1 MSKKNRYNITL
12 SKDLEYYVEKLIKT
26 IGLSRFIEEQ
36 IRRHTGIIEAEEL
49 SQQLENIENQKLDLS
64 RLEDEIRNK
73 LESNKDSISEQTKI
87 NELIDDTKELMRIKK
102 RMHRKELHSKKGVI
116 LTDKINTN
124 RQSLSSLGVDMSLL
138 MREN

>member
-49 SQQLENIENQKLDLS
+49 SQQLENIENQKNDLS
-64 RLEDEIRNK
+64 RLEDEIRSQLEQNK
-73 LESNKDSISEQTKI
+73 SSVSEQIKI
-87 NELIDDTKELMRIKK
+87 NNLIDDTKELMRIKK
-102 RMHRKELHSKKGVI
+102 RMHRKELNSNSGTELK
-116 LTDKINTN
+116 DKITEN
-124 RQSLSSLGVDMSLL
+124 RKCLSSLGVDMSLL
-138 MREN
+138 LSE

>member
-12 SKDLEYYVEKLIKT
+12 SKDLEYYVDKLIKT

-49 SQQLENIENQKLDLS
+49 SQQLENIENQKLDLF

-73 LESNKDSISEQTKI
+73 LESNQESISEQTKI
-87 NELIDDTKELMRIKK
+87 NDLINETKELMRIKK
-102 RMHRKELHSKKGVI
+102 RLHRKELHSKEGI
-116 LTDKINTN
+116 QLTDNINSN

-138 MREN
+138 KRMD

>member
-12 SKDLEYYVEKLIKT
+12 SKDLEYYVDKLIKT

-73 LESNKDSISEQTKI
+73 LESNQESISEQTKI
-87 NELIDDTKELMRIKK
+87 NDLINETKELMRIKK
-102 RMHRKELHSKKGVI
+102 RLHRKELHSKEGI
-116 LTDKINTN
+116 QLTDDINSN
-124 RQSLSSLGVDMSLL
+124 RKSLSSLGVDMSLL
-138 MREN
+138 KRMD

>member
-12 SKDLEYYVEKLIKT
+12 SKDLEYYVDKLIKT

-73 LESNKDSISEQTKI
+73 LESNKESISEQTKI
-87 NELIDDTKELMRIKK
+87 NELIDETKELMRIKK
-102 RMHRKELHSKKGVI
+102 RMHRKELNSKNGI
-116 LTDKINTN
+116 DLTNKINSN

-138 MREN
+138 MKSD

>member
-1 MSKKNRYNITL
+1 VSKKNRYNITL
-12 SKDLEYYVEKLIKT
+12 SKDLEYYVDKLIKT

-73 LESNKDSISEQTKI
+73 LESNQESISEQTKI
-87 NELIDDTKELMRIKK
+87 NDLINETKELMRIKK
-102 RMHRKELHSKKGVI
+102 RLHRKELHSKEGI
-116 LTDKINTN
+116 QLTDNINSN

-138 MREN
+138 KRMD

>member
-116 LTDKINTN
+116 LTDKINMN

>member
-12 SKDLEYYVEKLIKT
+12 SKDLEYYVDKLIKT

-73 LESNKDSISEQTKI
+73 LESNQESISEQTKI
-87 NELIDDTKELMRIKK
+87 NDLINETKELMRIKK
-102 RMHRKELHSKKGVI
+102 RLHRKELHSKEGI
-116 LTDKINTN
+116 QLTDNINSN

-138 MREN
+138 KRMD

>member
-12 SKDLEYYVEKLIKT
+12 SKDLEYYVDKLIKT

-73 LESNKDSISEQTKI
+73 LESNHESIYEQTKI
-87 NELIDDTKELMRIKK
+87 NDLINETKELMRIKK
-102 RMHRKELHSKKGVI
+102 RLHRKELHSKKGI
-116 LTDKINTN
+116 ELTNNINSN

-138 MREN
+138 KRID

>member
-12 SKDLEYYVEKLIKT
+12 SKDLEYYVDKLIKT

-49 SQQLENIENQKLDLS
+49 NQQLENIENQKLDLS

-73 LESNKDSISEQTKI
+73 LESNQESISEQTKI
-87 NELIDDTKELMRIKK
+87 NDLINETKELMRIKK
-102 RMHRKELHSKKGVI
+102 RLHRKELHSNEGQE
-116 LTDKINTN
+116 LTDKINSN

-138 MREN
+138 KRE

>member
-1 MSKKNRYNITL
+1 VSKKNRYNITL
-12 SKDLEYYVEKLIKT
+12 SKDLEYYVDKLIKT

-49 SQQLENIENQKLDLS
+49 SQQLENIENQKLDLF

-73 LESNKDSISEQTKI
+73 LESNQESISEQTKI
-87 NELIDDTKELMRIKK
+87 NDLINETKELMRIKK
-102 RMHRKELHSKKGVI
+102 RLHRKELHSKEGI
-116 LTDKINTN
+116 QLTDNINSN

-138 MREN
+138 KRMD

>member
-12 SKDLEYYVEKLIKT
+12 SKDLEYYIDKLIKT

-73 LESNKDSISEQTKI
+73 LESNQESISEQTKI
-87 NELIDDTKELMRIKK
+87 NDLINETKELMRIKK
-102 RMHRKELHSKKGVI
+102 RLHRKELHSKEGI
-116 LTDKINTN
+116 RLTDNINSN

-138 MREN
+138 KRMD

>member
-1 MSKKNRYNITL
+1 LSKKNRYNITL
-12 SKDLEYYVEKLIKT
+12 SKDLEYYVDKLIKT

-49 SQQLENIENQKLDLS
+49 NQQLENIENQKLDLS

-73 LESNKDSISEQTKI
+73 LESNKESISEQTKI
-87 NELIDDTKELMRIKK
+87 NDLINETKELMRIKK
-102 RMHRKELHSKKGVI
+102 RLHRKELHSNEGQE
-116 LTDKINTN
+116 LTDKINFN

-138 MREN
+138 KRE